1 MIRRNYHKSRG
12 QGERREGLIAG
23 GRSGWRHRASCDR
36 AHYAPSVQECGVR
49 NEISRLRIRTVL
61 STTTSADPLAT
72 MSADQDESAKL
83 WKVNR
88 TIHELVKDRVC
99 RVERQ

>member
-1 MIRRNYHKSRG
+1 MLG
-12 QGERREGLIAG
+12 VVAG
-23 GRSGWRHRASCDR
+23 GGIVQAVI
-36 AHYAPSVQECGVR
+36 APITRPVSR
-49 NEISRLRIRTVL
+49 NAEFETKFRPHSVL
-61 STTTSADPLAT
+61 STTTSADPLTT
-72 MSADQDESAKL
+72 MSADQDESARL